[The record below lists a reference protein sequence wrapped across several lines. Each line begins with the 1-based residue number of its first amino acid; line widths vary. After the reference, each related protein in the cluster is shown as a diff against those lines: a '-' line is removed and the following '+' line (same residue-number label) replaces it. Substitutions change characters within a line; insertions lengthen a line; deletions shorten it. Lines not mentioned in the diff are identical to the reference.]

1 MANNVNVTVTGGRVE
16 TLSDV
21 NTVRDIYERKELS
34 GDYQIKVNGQ
44 LASMDTEL
52 SDYQQVDFGSQTKG
66 GM

>member
-16 TLSDV
+16 TLSGVD
-21 NTVRDIYERKELS
+21 TVRDIYERKEMS
-34 GDYQIKVNGQ
+34 GDYQVKVNGQ

-52 SDYQQVDFGSQTKG
+52 QDYQQVDFGSQTKG